1 MARTIALYL
10 IAGYVVF
17 SVLLW
22 AATWVV
28 YLADCATHWVD
39 ERTKGTT
46 SEKLARYINK
56 MAIVMSTLLNVLVFT
71 VILLELPK
79 ESLLST
85 RLSRHKRQ
93 GKGWRQKPATYLGR
107 IWLDPFDPS
116 GEHI

>member
-1 MARTIALYL
+1 MIALYL

-28 YLADCATHWVD
+28 YLADCATHWAD

-56 MAIVMSTLLNVLVFT
+56 FAIVMSTLLNVLVFT

-93 GKGWRQKPATYLGR
+93 GKGWRQKLATYLGR

>member
-1 MARTIALYL
+1 MIALCL

-79 ESLLST
+79 RVTKVIST
-85 RLSRHKRQ
+85 
-93 GKGWRQKPATYLGR
+93 
-107 IWLDPFDPS
+107 
-116 GEHI
+116 

>member
-1 MARTIALYL
+1 MIAIYL

-22 AATWVV
+22 AATWIV
-28 YLADCATHWVD
+28 YLADCATQWAAK
-39 ERTKGTT
+39 RTKGTT

-56 MAIVMSTLLNVLVFT
+56 IAIVMSTLLNVLVFT

-79 ESLLST
+79 EPLLST

-93 GKGWRQKPATYLGR
+93 GKGWRQKLATYLGR

>member
-1 MARTIALYL
+1 MIALYL
-10 IAGYVVF
+10 IGGYVVF
-17 SVLLW
+17 SALLW
-22 AATWVV
+22 AATWIV
-28 YLADCATHWVD
+28 YLADCATRRAAG
-39 ERTKGTT
+39 RTKGTK

-56 MAIVMSTLLNVLVFT
+56 FAIVMSTLLNVLVFT

-93 GKGWRQKPATYLGR
+93 GKGWRQKQATYLGR